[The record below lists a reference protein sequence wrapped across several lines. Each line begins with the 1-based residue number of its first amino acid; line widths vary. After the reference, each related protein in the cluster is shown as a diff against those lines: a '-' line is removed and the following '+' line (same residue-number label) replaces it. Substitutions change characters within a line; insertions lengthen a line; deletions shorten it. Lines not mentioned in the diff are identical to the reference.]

1 MLSIGLFFIII
12 DHIITLNRTENTKV
26 NKNRPRMGR
35 LKERNEIGNIESIK
49 NFYTHFIVLFIAFY
63 NGIVFNTHL
72 GMTQVRIPI
81 I

>member
-1 MLSIGLFFIII
+1 
-12 DHIITLNRTENTKV
+12 
-26 NKNRPRMGR
+26 MGR

-49 NFYTHFIVLFIAFY
+49 NFYTRFIVLFIAFY